1 MGLLIREGMT
11 LMFGTPRRT
20 FGRTTARVLLAAV
33 FALGVVAGPAGAV
46 AVTPTTMYSPLV
58 PERVSVSSNGVQG
71 NDWSSTPAISD
82 DGRYVAFESRATNLA
97 GDDVNQYGMDIYL
110 RDRVSNETTMV
121 SSIREDASEFD
132 RGSRSPTISDDGQYV
147 AFISGKDFVPEDT
160 NGNGSGSGDGIDVYV
175 RDMQTGDFIYCDL
188 AGDGSDIGDG
198 ELSAMIS
205 GNGQYVVVG
214 TRAAIA
220 PEDANGYRDVY
231 RYDLESGETT
241 LVSPASTEVT
251 YWYYGAK
258 PVGISDDGRYVAFIT
273 RRSIDAAD
281 QNGTGYDYY
290 RKDMQ
295 TGAIDFVAL
304 NGGTTSADANWP
316 ESGEVM
322 LSGDGQ
328 TLAFEI
334 DAGLVPEDTNGGSD
348 GEKDVYLYDFEA
360 EEFTL
365 VSPALE
371 GMQEPYRGARSA
383 AINDDASRVVFFTGR
398 DYVPEDT
405 NYDQDMYWY
414 DVQADVYH
422 YMAMPPYALVG
433 PKGVSPASASPG
445 SNIHYIFLSG
455 DGSTVAFESGVMFSA
470 DDTNFEDDVFVRM
483 LEVDLTDGDFRLAG
497 DDRYETSVQIS
508 KEAFPNGSDAVI
520 IATGANW
527 PDALCGSALAG
538 AVDAPILLAAPGGL
552 TAAVKAEIKRLGAV
566 DAYILG
572 SDAVVSVAIE
582 KQLDDMLPGYVDRI
596 AGKDRYW
603 TAKAITNKVIE
614 LRPQEYDGTALVT
627 TGGNYADAMAAAP
640 LSAALAWPILLV
652 NPLDNS
658 VYAPADLS
666 HAVILGGKTAVPAA
680 VETHLGA
687 LIGAADVERLD
698 GANRYETAAKI
709 AQYGVDAGMHWNG
722 VGIASGI
729 NFPDALAGG
738 ASLGRL
744 GAVVLLTPPA
754 ALAPA
759 AAGKLEGNAADISTV
774 YILGGPSAVTPAVK
788 AQVLALLGM

>member
-1 MGLLIREGMT
+1 MGGDDA
-11 LMFGTPRRT
+11 MFGTSRRT
-20 FGRTTARVLLAAV
+20 FGRSAARVFMAV
-33 FALGVVAGPAGAV
+33 VFVFGVIAGPAGAV

-58 PERVSVSSNGVQG
+58 PELVSVSSSGAQG
-71 NDWSSTPAISD
+71 DDWSSTPAISD

-97 GDDVNQYGMDIYL
+97 GDDVNDYTLDIYL

-121 SSIREDASEFD
+121 SSIREDASDWD
-132 RGSRSPTISDDGQYV
+132 RGSRSPTISDDGRYV

-160 NGNGSGSGDGIDVYV
+160 NGNGPGSGDGIDVYV
-175 RDMQTGDFIYCDL
+175 RDMQTGEFIYCDL

-205 GNGQYVVVG
+205 GNGEYVVVG
-214 TRAAIA
+214 THASIA
-220 PEDANGYRDVY
+220 PEDVNSGYRDVY

-241 LVSPASTEVT
+241 LVTPADTDMSN
-251 YWYYGAK
+251 WMYGAK

-273 RRSIDAAD
+273 RRNVDAAD
-281 QNGTGYDYY
+281 INGSGYDYY

-295 TGAIDFVAL
+295 TGEIDFVAL
-304 NGGTTSADANWP
+304 NGGTTAADANWP

-322 LSGDGQ
+322 LSGNGQ
-328 TLAFEI
+328 YLSFECFSS
-334 DAGLVPEDTNGGSD
+334 LVPEDTNSGYGD
-348 GEKDVYLYDFEA
+348 KDVYLYSFMTQEIQ
-360 EEFTL
+360 L
-365 VSPALE
+365 ISPVLE
-371 GMQEPYRGARSA
+371 TMDEPYRGARSA

-405 NYDQDMYWY
+405 NYDQDLYWY
-414 DVQADVYH
+414 DVAEDVYH
-422 YMAMPPYALVG
+422 YMAMPPYSTIS
-433 PKGVSPASASPG
+433 PKNVSPASASPG
-445 SNIHYIFLSG
+445 DDVDYIFLSG
-455 DGSTVAFESGVMFSA
+455 DGSTVAFESGNMFSA
-470 DDTNFEDDVFVRM
+470 TDINFEDDVFVRM

-497 DDRYETSVQIS
+497 ADRYETSVQIS
-508 KEAFPNGSDAVI
+508 QEAFPNGSDAVI

-552 TAAVKAEIKRLGAV
+552 STAVKAEITRLGAV

-572 SDAVVSVAIE
+572 NEKAVSVAIE
-582 KQLDDMLPGYVDRI
+582 QVLDDMLSGYVDRL
-596 AGKDRYW
+596 AGRDRYW

-614 LRPQEYDGTALVT
+614 LRPSAYDGTALVT

-640 LSAALAWPILLV
+640 LSAALAWPILLE
-652 NPLDNS
+652 NPLSHS

-666 HAVILGGKTAVPAA
+666 HAIILGGETAVSQTAENYLA
-680 VETHLGA
+680 S
-687 LIGAADVERLD
+687 LIGAGDVERLA
-698 GANRYETAAKI
+698 GANRYETAAMI
-709 AQYGVDAGMHWNG
+709 AQYGVDSGMHWNG
-722 VGIASGI
+722 VGIACGM

-759 AAGKLEGNAADISTV
+759 AASKLEDNAVDITTV
-774 YILGGPSAVTPAVK
+774 YILGGPTAVSPAVK
-788 AQVLALLGM
+788 AEVLSILGM

>member
-1 MGLLIREGMT
+1 
-11 LMFGTPRRT
+11 MFGTPRRT
-20 FGRTTARVLLAAV
+20 SSRSAARAFMAVVFVFGVI
-33 FALGVVAGPAGAV
+33 AGPAGAV
-46 AVTPTTMYSPLV
+46 AVTPTTMYSPLI
-58 PERVSVSSNGVQG
+58 PEIVSISSSGELSNS
-71 NDWSSTPAISD
+71 WSSTPAISD
-82 DGRYVAFESRATNLA
+82 DGQYVAFESRATNLA
-97 GDDVNQYGMDIYL
+97 GDDANGDRLDIYL

-121 SSIREDASEFD
+121 SSIREDAVYWD
-132 RGSRSPTISDDGQYV
+132 RGSRSPTISDDGRYV
-147 AFISGKDFVPEDT
+147 AFISGKDFVAEDT
-160 NGNGSGSGDGIDVYV
+160 NGGDPGSGDGIDVYV
-175 RDMQTGDFIYCDL
+175 RDMQTGEFNYCDL

-205 GNGQYVVVG
+205 GNGEYVVVG
-214 TRAAIA
+214 THASIA
-220 PEDANGYRDVY
+220 PEDLNSGYRDVY

-241 LVSPASTEVT
+241 LVSPADDEMPD
-251 YWYYGAK
+251 WPYGAK

-273 RRSIDAAD
+273 RRTIDEAD
-281 QNGTGYDYY
+281 QNSGGYDYY

-295 TGAIDFVAL
+295 TGEIDFVAL

-316 ESGEVM
+316 EGGEVM
-322 LSGDGQ
+322 LSGDGM

-334 DAGLVPEDTNGGSD
+334 DEALVPEDTNSGD

-365 VSPALE
+365 ISPMWE
-371 GMQEPYRGARSA
+371 TMDEPYRGARSA

-398 DYVPEDT
+398 DYDPEDT
-405 NYDQDMYWY
+405 NYDQDLYWY
-414 DVQADVYH
+414 DVAADVYH
-422 YMAMPPYALVG
+422 YMAMPPYSTIS
-433 PKGVSPASASPG
+433 PKNVSPAAASPG
-445 SNIHYIFLSG
+445 DDVDYIFLSG
-455 DGSTVAFESGVMFSA
+455 DGSTVAFESGDMFSA
-470 DDTNFEDDVFVRM
+470 SDTNFDDDVFVRM

-508 KEAFPNGSDAVI
+508 QEAFPNGSDAVI

-527 PDALCGSALAG
+527 PDALCGSALSG
-538 AVDAPILLAAPGGL
+538 AADAPILLAAPGGL
-552 TAAVKAEIKRLGAV
+552 TAAVKAEIVRLGAI

-572 SDAVVSVAIE
+572 SDKVVSVAIE
-582 KQLDDMLPGYVDRI
+582 QELDDMLSGYVDRI

-652 NPLDNS
+652 NPMDNS

-666 HAVILGGKTAVPAA
+666 HAVILGGTSAVPAA
-680 VETHLGA
+680 VQTHLNS
-687 LIGAADVERLD
+687 LIGAPDVERLA
-698 GANRYETAAKI
+698 GADRYATAAMI

-722 VGIASGI
+722 VGVASGV

-759 AAGKLEGNAADISTV
+759 AATKLEDNAADISTV

-788 AQVLALLGM
+788 AEVLAILGM